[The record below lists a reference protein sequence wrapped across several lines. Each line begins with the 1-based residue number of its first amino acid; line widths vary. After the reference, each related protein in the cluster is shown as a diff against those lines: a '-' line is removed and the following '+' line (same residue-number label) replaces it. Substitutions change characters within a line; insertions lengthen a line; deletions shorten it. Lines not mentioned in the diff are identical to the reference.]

1 MPVQAK
7 SPPEAGPRAPLPNV
21 TLSMVAPGVVGST
34 VAYKK
39 FGVWTV
45 STREVDTMLNS
56 PAVSAEPTTAS
67 VAVQGTEACRNWLS

>member
-7 SPPEAGPRAPLPNV
+7 APPEAGPRAPLPNE
-21 TLSMVAPGVVGST
+21 TLSIVAPEVVGST

-39 FGVWTV
+39 FGVLTV

-56 PAVSAEPTTAS
+56 PAVYAEPTTAS